1 MTPEELRSFSELH
14 PSYFFNTPILR
25 ACIPRSVQ
33 PLTEWRDDLRY
44 LAPEKDTP
52 RCWLCCRSRLRSA
65 IASLTRLAS
74 SKSSVP
80 HTRRT
85 TARMCIPVSVV
96 SRRGPPDGSYLG
108 RARARRCQAGESGG
122 GQVMMRLQ
130 RTSVISALSLP
141 PGGRDRQHQRAA

>member
-1 MTPEELRSFSELH
+1 MTELRSFSELH

-25 ACIPRSVQ
+25 ACIPRSVR

-74 SKSSVP
+74 TKSSVP
-80 HTRRT
+80 HTRRNDGKNVHI
-85 TARMCIPVSVV
+85 RV
-96 SRRGPPDGSYLG
+96 RRITNADLPT
-108 RARARRCQAGESGG
+108 
-122 GQVMMRLQ
+122 V
-130 RTSVISALSLP
+130 RTWGAHERV
-141 PGGRDRQHQRAA
+141 